1 MEYKQRMYAMVLR
14 QLNPMQ
20 KGIQALHAVVEYAQ
34 NYFTADE
41 YQQWAKNDKT
51 MIVLDGGVS
60 TELAEVMKQL
70 DELNYVYTVFKEP
83 DLYDQV
89 TAIAFLVPE
98 TVWDKETY
106 PDYETYKT
114 KKLEEINSPSNI
126 SYCNTI
132 LFKNLVNN
140 VINTNSWAKD
150 VFHYPMDESTLK
162 TIEAMRNLI
171 FSKKLSQ

>member
-34 NYFTADE
+34 AHFATNY

-51 MIVLDGGVS
+51 MIVLDGGTS
-60 TELAEVMKQL
+60 IELADVIKQL
-70 DELNYVYTVFKEP
+70 DEIDYTYAVFKEP

-98 TVWDKETY
+98 TVWDRETY
-106 PDYETYKT
+106 PDYESYKA
-114 KKLEEINSPSNI
+114 KKLEEINSPSSMNFGN
-126 SYCNTI
+126 SL
-132 LFKNLVNN
+132 LFKSMVNT
-140 VINTNSWAKD
+140 VVSVDSWVKD
-150 VFHYPMDESTLK
+150 VFHCQMDENILK
-162 TIEAMRNLI
+162 TIDDMRNLI

>member
-34 NYFTADE
+34 NYFTTDE

-51 MIVLDGGVS
+51 MIVLDGGTS
-60 TELAEVMKQL
+60 IELADVIKQL
-70 DELNYVYTVFKEP
+70 DEIDYTYAVFKEP

-98 TVWDKETY
+98 TVWDRETY
-106 PDYETYKT
+106 PDYESYKA
-114 KKLEEINSPSNI
+114 KKLEEINSPSSMNFGN
-126 SYCNTI
+126 SL
-132 LFKNLVNN
+132 LFKSMVNT
-140 VINTNSWAKD
+140 VVSVDSWIKD
-150 VFHYPMDESTLK
+150 VFHYPMDENTLK
-162 TIEAMRNLI
+162 TIEVMRNLI